1 MKSNI
6 EHLTHFDVVVKE
18 ELGACLSAED
28 MLITLARNYDLT
40 QRLGPMTKAA
50 FTLGL
55 RQAVAMLK
63 PEITGSPGFKPKEVK
78 DTRYPHLKVIKP

>member
-1 MKSNI
+1 MKSSI

-18 ELGACLSAED
+18 ELGACISAED
-28 MLITLARNYDLT
+28 MLVTLARNYDLNKP
-40 QRLGPMTKAA
+40 LGPMTKAA

-63 PEITGSPGFKPKEVK
+63 PEVTGSPGFKTKEIH
-78 DTRYPHLKVIKP
+78 DTRYPHLKVIK

>member
-1 MKSNI
+1 MKAKI
-6 EHLTHFDVVVKE
+6 DHLTHFDVVVKA

-28 MLITLARNYDLT
+28 MLVTLARNYDLR
-40 QRLGPMTKAA
+40 QPLGPMTKAA

-63 PEITGSPGFKPKEVK
+63 PEVTGSPGFQQKEIK
-78 DTRYPHLKVIKP
+78 DTRYPHLKVIK

>member
-28 MLITLARNYDLT
+28 MLITLARNYDLN

-50 FTLGL
+50 FTMGL

-63 PEITGSPGFKPKEVK
+63 PEVTGSPGFKVK
-78 DTRYPHLKVIKP
+78 DTQFPHLKVIKPQ

>member
-1 MKSNI
+1 MRAKI
-6 EHLTHFDVVVKE
+6 DHLTHFDVVVKA

-28 MLITLARNYDLT
+28 MLVTLARNYDLR
-40 QRLGPMTKAA
+40 QPLGGITKTA

-63 PEITGSPGFKPKEVK
+63 PEVTGTANFATKEIK
-78 DTRYPHLKVIKP
+78 DTRYPHLKVIK

>member
-1 MKSNI
+1 MKQKI
-6 EHLTHFDVVVKE
+6 DHLTHFDIVVKE

-40 QRLGPMTKAA
+40 KPLGVMTKAA

-63 PEITGSPGFKPKEVK
+63 PEVTGSASFKQKEVH
-78 DTRYPHLKVIKP
+78 DTRYPHLKVIK

>member
-1 MKSNI
+1 MKAKI
-6 EHLTHFDVVVKE
+6 DHLTHFDVVVKA

-28 MLITLARNYDLT
+28 MLVTLARNYDLR
-40 QRLGPMTKAA
+40 QPLGGITKTA

-63 PEITGSPGFKPKEVK
+63 PEVTGTASFATKEIK
-78 DTRYPHLKVIKP
+78 DTRYPHLKVIK

>member
-1 MKSNI
+1 MKEKI
-6 EHLTHFDVVVKE
+6 DHLTHFDVVVKA

-28 MLITLARNYDLT
+28 MLVTLARNYDLR
-40 QRLGPMTKAA
+40 QPLGPMTKAA

-63 PEITGSPGFKPKEVK
+63 PEVTGTAAFAQKEIK
-78 DTRYPHLKVIKP
+78 DTRYPHLKVIK

>member
-1 MKSNI
+1 MKAKI
-6 EHLTHFDVVVKE
+6 DHLTHFDIVVKA

-40 QRLGPMTKAA
+40 QKLGPMTKAA

-63 PEITGSPGFKPKEVK
+63 PEVTGSAGFQQKEIK
-78 DTRYPHLKVIKP
+78 DTRYPHLKVIK